1 MGLEL
6 GAAKKADTIGF
17 ASDARAP
24 PNQRPAVPMPSTLII
39 TNDFPPWVGGIE
51 SFVSDI
57 CDLMDYDV
65 VVYTSGVPGA
75 AASDRERPFPVI
87 RDGPLLLPTPRVASR
102 AASLLRATGATRVIF
117 GAAAPLGLLGP
128 VLRRA
133 GARRIV
139 GLTHGHET
147 WWARLPAV
155 RQLLRRIGDSCDHL
169 TTISSYTERRI
180 ASALTPSARRR
191 LLRLAPPVD
200 TERFR
205 PPQAAAQRSAARCIA
220 VARLIP
226 QKGLCTLLR
235 AWRIVIDRAARSHL
249 APELTIVGDGPQRGL
264 LERTVQELELSKS
277 TWIIGALP
285 RTGVIAQL
293 QQAGVFALPVRTR
306 WAGLNPEGLGLAA
319 LEAAACGLPVIVGHS
334 GGAPETVREADT
346 GFLIPSGDHR
356 LLAERLSLLLEN
368 PSLAQQ
374 MGSRGRHYVSAHFSM
389 DSARARLR
397 EALEL

>member
-1 MGLEL
+1 
-6 GAAKKADTIGF
+6 
-17 ASDARAP
+17 
-24 PNQRPAVPMPSTLII
+24 MPSTLII

-57 CDLMDYDV
+57 CDLLGYDV

-87 RDGPLLLPTPRVASR
+87 RDGPLLLPTPRVATR

-226 QKGLCTLLR
+226 QKGLYTLLR

-264 LERTVQELELSKS
+264 LERTVEELELSKS
-277 TWIIGALP
+277 TRIIGALP

-334 GGAPETVREADT
+334 GGTPETVREADT
-346 GFLIPSGDHR
+346 GFLVPSGDHR
-356 LLAERLSLLLEN
+356 WLAERLSLLLEN

>member
-1 MGLEL
+1 MGLGLGL
-6 GAAKKADTIGF
+6 GAAKKADTIEF
-17 ASDARAP
+17 ARDARAP
-24 PNQRPAVPMPSTLII
+24 PKQRPAVAMPSTLII

-57 CDLMDYDV
+57 CDLLDYDV

-87 RDGPLLLPTPRVASR
+87 RDGPLLLATR

-226 QKGLCTLLR
+226 QKGLRTLLR

-264 LERTVQELELSKS
+264 LERTVQELELSKN
-277 TWIIGALP
+277 TRIIGALP
-285 RTGVIAQL
+285 RTDVIAQL

-334 GGAPETVREADT
+334 GGTPETVREADT
-346 GFLIPSGDHR
+346 GFLVPSGDHR

>member
-1 MGLEL
+1 MGLGL
-6 GAAKKADTIGF
+6 GAAKRDAF
-17 ASDARAP
+17 ARDARAP
-24 PNQRPAVPMPSTLII
+24 LNQRPAVAMPSTLII

-57 CDLMDYDV
+57 CDLLDYDV

-87 RDGPLLLPTPRVASR
+87 RDGPMLLPTPRVATR

-226 QKGLCTLLR
+226 QKGLRTLLR

-249 APELTIVGDGPQRGL
+249 ALTIVGDGPQRGL
-264 LERTVQELELSKS
+264 LERTVQELELSKN
-277 TWIIGALP
+277 TRIIGALP

-293 QQAGVFALPVRTR
+293 QQACVFALPVRTR

-334 GGAPETVREADT
+334 GGTPETVREAET
-346 GFLIPSGDHR
+346 GFLVPSGDHR

>member
-1 MGLEL
+1 
-6 GAAKKADTIGF
+6 
-17 ASDARAP
+17 
-24 PNQRPAVPMPSTLII
+24 MPSTLII

-57 CDLMDYDV
+57 CDLLDYDV

-87 RDGPLLLPTPRVASR
+87 RDGPMLLPTPRVAAR

-205 PPQAAAQRSAARCIA
+205 PPQSAAQRSAARCIA

-264 LERTVQELELSKS
+264 LERTVQELELSKN
-277 TWIIGALP
+277 TRIIGALP

-293 QQAGVFALPVRTR
+293 QQARVFALPVRTR

-334 GGAPETVREADT
+334 GGTPETVREADT
-346 GFLIPSGDHR
+346 GFLVPSGDHR

-368 PSLAQQ
+368 PSLAQR

>member
-1 MGLEL
+1 MGLGL
-6 GAAKKADTIGF
+6 GAAKRDAF

-24 PNQRPAVPMPSTLII
+24 LNQRPAVAMPSTLII

-57 CDLMDYDV
+57 CDLLDYDV

-87 RDGPLLLPTPRVASR
+87 RDGPLLLPTPRVATR

-264 LERTVQELELSKS
+264 LERTVEELELSKS
-277 TWIIGALP
+277 TRIIGALP

>member
-57 CDLMDYDV
+57 CDLLDYDV

-277 TWIIGALP
+277 TRIIGALP

-334 GGAPETVREADT
+334 GGTPETVREADT
-346 GFLIPSGDHR
+346 GFLVPSGDHR